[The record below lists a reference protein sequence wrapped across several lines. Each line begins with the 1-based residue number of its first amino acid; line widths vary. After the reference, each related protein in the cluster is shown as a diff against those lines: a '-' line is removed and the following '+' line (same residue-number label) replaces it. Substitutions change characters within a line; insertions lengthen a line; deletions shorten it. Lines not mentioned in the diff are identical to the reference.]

1 MDSNQLQDKIYLGLG
16 KTARYI
22 GSTADAY
29 RTLNASYPLDKQNR
43 FLRLP
48 VWFTS
53 TNNAVTGTNTY
64 GQPLWH
70 GVFDA
75 SYTRPGDYLVFQ
87 SKVYF
92 IAAQEPL
99 LPVLCVM
106 TNRTVSISR
115 PNVQALTAANLYGGY
130 TLGASTSLISGFPA
144 CVLSE
149 NKSGSP
155 LANLPTDQA
164 LASWYVLLPAPAEI
178 LITPGDLMTDD
189 LGRNA
194 VITGS
199 ELTSLGWRISAKMAM
214 T

>member
-1 MDSNQLQDKIYLGLG
+1 MDNNQLQDKIYLGLG
-16 KTARYI
+16 KTARYL
-22 GSTADAY
+22 GSAADAY
-29 RTLNASYPLDKQNR
+29 RTSKTFEPLDKQNR

-48 VWFTS
+48 AWFTS
-53 TNNAVTGTNTY
+53 TNNSVSSTNTY

-75 SYTRPGDYLVFQ
+75 SYTQPGDYLVVQ

-115 PNVQALTAANLYGGY
+115 LNLQASTAANPYGGY
-130 TLGASTSLISGFPA
+130 TSGASTSLINGFPA
-144 CVLSE
+144 CVLGN
-149 NKSGSP
+149 NKSSSS
-155 LANLPTDQA
+155 LANLPTDQT
-164 LASWYVLLPAPAEI
+164 LSSWYVLLPAPEGV
-178 LITPGDLMTDD
+178 LINPGDFITDD

-194 VITGS
+194 VITGA
-199 ELTSLGWRISAKMAM
+199 ELTRLGWRISAKMTM